1 VIFDGYVSLPE
12 GNWMMIW
19 EYLVWGILW
28 GISMGISMGIKNWE
42 SYGNIYDW
50 E

>member
-1 VIFDGYVSLPE
+1 
-12 GNWMMIW
+12 MMIW